1 MGGRAANRVLDMYQG
16 FSALEPQREQLRYK
30 YTYRTVLYLE
40 CKNLNTISTFKFI
53 DGDLGDPEVGEGP
66 FLLLW
71 CLLLQ
76 K

>member
-1 MGGRAANRVLDMYQG
+1 M
-16 FSALEPQREQLRYK
+16 
-30 YTYRTVLYLE
+30 T
-40 CKNLNTISTFKFI
+40 STFKFI
-53 DGDLGDPEVGEGP
+53 DGDFGDPEVGEGP